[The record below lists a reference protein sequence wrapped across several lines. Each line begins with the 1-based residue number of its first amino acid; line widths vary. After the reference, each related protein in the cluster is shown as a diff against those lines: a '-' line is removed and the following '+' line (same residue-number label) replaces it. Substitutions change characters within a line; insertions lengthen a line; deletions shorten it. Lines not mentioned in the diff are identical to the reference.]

1 MGAAVQ
7 PGLEADTLLRRH
19 QPDQF
24 EGGSVHARYSEAV
37 EDNPTRPLYRYQQP
51 DGDKKHF
58 FSVDEKYEGKGT
70 NQRVLGHVAKA
81 RGGEM
86 LRALRRCKDSK
97 GGRRMHSL
105 DLLCDVVD
113 GDGEP
118 LGFMR

>member
-1 MGAAVQ
+1 MLGTQ
-7 PGLEADTLLRRH
+7 RRLRTTRL
-19 QPDQF
+19 
-24 EGGSVHARYSEAV
+24 ARSIATSSWTV
-37 EDNPTRPLYRYQQP
+37 T
-51 DGDKKHF
+51 KKHF